1 MTVKEQ
7 VLRYLHHEPGV
18 EMPGGAVLDMMGGS
32 EILTVLDVP
41 VRERPMKGDGYD
53 VFGVHWSGTE
63 GASHYT
69 IGQKPV
75 YDDIEDWREQVRFP
89 DIEKFEWDQLR
100 ADAAQVDRSEKLVSV
115 VLYTGPFERATE
127 LTSFED
133 CLVNLM
139 IAPESFAELIGA
151 IADYK
156 IAVIEKVWENARP
169 DIFLIHDD
177 WGTMKSTF
185 MNPELWREVIKPH
198 TQRIYDAIHA
208 HGAVVAQHSCGAI
221 GPLVGDMV
229 EMGADCW
236 DGQPECND
244 YPALKQRYGDR
255 LIFLEKPPRRDN
267 ADPDAPKPPM
277 PGEKYGGYAEYPE
290 FLFS

>member
-1 MTVKEQ
+1 MKEEA
-7 VLRYLHHEPGV
+7 LRYLHHEPGAQA
-18 EMPGGAVLDMMGGS
+18 PDIRLLDMMIGS
-32 EILTVLDVP
+32 ELVKILEIP

-53 VFGVHWSGTE
+53 VFGVHWTGTDS
-63 GASHYT
+63 ASHYT
-69 IGQKPV
+69 HGQKPV

-100 ADAAQVDRSEKLVSV
+100 ADAEQVDREKHLVSV

-127 LTSFED
+127 LTSMED

-139 IAPESFAELIGA
+139 IDPESFGELIGA

-156 IAVIEKVWENARP
+156 IAVIEKIWENARP
-169 DIFLIHDD
+169 DVYLIHDD

-185 MNPELWREVIKPH
+185 MHPDLWRQVIRPH

-208 HGAVVAQHSCGAI
+208 HGAIVAQHSCGAI

-244 YPALKQRYGDR
+244 YPALKARYGDR
-255 LIFLEKPPRRDN
+255 LIFLEKPLLTEAEDG
-267 ADPDAPKPPM
+267 APM
-277 PGEKYGGYAEYPE
+277 PPLPGAKYGGYAEYPE
-290 FLFS
+290 FLFT